1 MNSAGIR
8 EPQAALWGF
17 YSFRRNELL
26 KELEQAFKNA
36 TFGPGTLPEKRPPLI
51 QIIGGVAPHAGYSY
65 SGSCAAWLYKEIA
78 ENKPQVGTVILI
90 GTNHTGFGRIITTT
104 TYFSTWLTPLGRVE
118 VDLELIDHLKKEYR
132 DLDDDA
138 LAHMREH
145 SLEVQL
151 PFLQFIYNET
161 FKIVPIV
168 VKSLDYRQAEE
179 FARALKN
186 AITLLG
192 RDTVIIAS
200 SDFTHHGSIY
210 GYVLFTSNI
219 SSNVKK
225 LDMEFINAILEL
237 DTKKFLSLV
246 RKYDATVCGA
256 GAIAIAM
263 EYAKLFGGKVKL
275 LRYYNSAEVT
285 GDEDIAVGY
294 ASILF
299 YKQS

>member
-1 MNSAGIR
+1 VNPAGIR

-17 YSFRRNELL
+17 YSFRRSELL
-26 KELEQAFKNA
+26 KELEQAFKNT
-36 TFGPGTLPEKRPPLI
+36 TFGPGALPEKKPPLI
-51 QIIGGVAPHAGYSY
+51 QIIGGIAPHAGYSY

-90 GTNHTGFGRIITTT
+90 GTNHTGFGGTITTT
-104 TYFSTWLTPLGRVE
+104 THFSTWLTPLGRVE
-118 VDLELIDHLKKEYR
+118 VDLELINYLKKEYR

-151 PFLQFIYNET
+151 PFLQFIYSET

-237 DTKKFLSLV
+237 DTKKFLSLI

-285 GDEDIAVGY
+285 GDEDIVVGY

-299 YKQS
+299 YK

>member
-17 YSFRRNELL
+17 YSFRRDELL

-36 TFGPGTLPEKRPPLI
+36 TFGPGALPEKRPPLI

-78 ENKPQVGTVILI
+78 ENKPQVDTVILI
-90 GTNHTGFGRIITTT
+90 GTNHTGFGGIITTT

-118 VDLELIDHLKKEYR
+118 VDLEFIDHLKKEYR

-138 LAHMREH
+138 LAHIREH

-186 AITLLG
+186 AVTLLG

-299 YKQS
+299 YK

>member
-17 YSFRRNELL
+17 YSFRRDELL

-36 TFGPGTLPEKRPPLI
+36 TFGPGALPEKRPPLI

-90 GTNHTGFGRIITTT
+90 GTNHTGFGGIITTT

-186 AITLLG
+186 AVTLLG

-299 YKQS
+299 YK

>member
-17 YSFRRNELL
+17 YSFRRDELL

-36 TFGPGTLPEKRPPLI
+36 TFGPGALPEKRPPLI

-90 GTNHTGFGRIITTT
+90 GTNHTGFGGIITTT

-138 LAHMREH
+138 LAHIREH

-179 FARALKN
+179 FAKALKN
-186 AITLLG
+186 AVTLLG

-299 YKQS
+299 YK

>member
-17 YSFRRNELL
+17 YSFRRDELL

-36 TFGPGTLPEKRPPLI
+36 TFGPGALPEKRPPLI

-90 GTNHTGFGRIITTT
+90 GTNHTGFGGIITTT

-138 LAHMREH
+138 LAHIREH

-186 AITLLG
+186 AVTLLG

-299 YKQS
+299 YK